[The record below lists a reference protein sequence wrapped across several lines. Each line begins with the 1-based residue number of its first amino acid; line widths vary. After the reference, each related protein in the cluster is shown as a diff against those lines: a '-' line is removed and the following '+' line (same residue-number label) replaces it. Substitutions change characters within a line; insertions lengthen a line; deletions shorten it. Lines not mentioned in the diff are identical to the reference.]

1 MTMELKKF
9 AGYTIRTIWVLL
21 CNFICIPSYV
31 AWLVVVS
38 PFYLVSPDIFN
49 QLEQVFFSWLLTV
62 VSCWCWSAGYDLAES
77 GASLDH
83 LQHHRLLILP
93 NHQSTADVP
102 LLMTIF
108 SSRVGFCNKVM
119 WIMDRIFKFTNF
131 GFCSYMHDDFFIKS
145 GKEGRLTT
153 LVDLREHLTNVFLP
167 KNRRYLVLFPEGGF
181 LRKRKA
187 ISHQFAKKKDL
198 PLLEHCTLPRTG
210 ALDVI
215 MDVLGPA
222 SEKAG
227 EQKMEKIVDVTVA
240 FPSGRPLDLQ
250 SIVTGWREPFVTH
263 VHYREFDCKDLPN
276 TSEELFAWMVKLYTE
291 KEEMLDT
298 YYKTGK
304 FPYDIFDEDAQ
315 PPKVI
320 EQDPFRYLIIHLFFI
335 TSLVMFYTIIM
346 AICGLFT

>member
-1 MTMELKKF
+1 
-9 AGYTIRTIWVLL
+9 
-21 CNFICIPSYV
+21 
-31 AWLVVVS
+31 
-38 PFYLVSPDIFN
+38 
-49 QLEQVFFSWLLTV
+49 
-62 VSCWCWSAGYDLAES
+62 
-77 GASLDH
+77 
-83 LQHHRLLILP
+83 
-93 NHQSTADVP
+93 
-102 LLMTIF
+102 
-108 SSRVGFCNKVM
+108 
-119 WIMDRIFKFTNF
+119 
-131 GFCSYMHDDFFIKS
+131 
-145 GKEGRLTT
+145 
-153 LVDLREHLTNVFLP
+153 
-167 KNRRYLVLFPEGGF
+167 
-181 LRKRKA
+181 
-187 ISHQFAKKKDL
+187 
-198 PLLEHCTLPRTG
+198 
-210 ALDVI
+210 